1 MIEIE
6 KSVDYSFDEYLRQRE
21 ALNDLNN
28 PFLLQVLKNINES
41 GFEELMKSLSTFSKK
56 LSFDWR
62 KATSE
67 YARPENH
74 PKIRHFDAYN
84 HRIDRIIR
92 PKEAEQVTKE
102 IFNEAVFSENNLP
115 FEGIIKRYLLHGNGE
130 AAISCPLVCSDGL
143 IALIEAFYD
152 EVPEEVRQIHRHVKE
167 GVDGD
172 FGIGAQY
179 MTEMQGGS
187 NIPANVLKAVP
198 DDNAFKLYG
207 HKFFCSAVHSDY
219 SVVTA
224 RIEHTDNIAA
234 FIVPSWLPG
243 NKEKEIRNNYQINRL
258 KWKMGTSELP
268 SGEIQYDGAIAYQI
282 GPEDKGVALAVSLV
296 LTRSRLDIGFGSGAF
311 LMRAAREAK
320 LYGSFRD
327 VFGRKIDQFPMAA
340 AQLVDLEYAAKRT
353 VATAFHIY
361 KKFDKMH
368 ELSELETFALR
379 ELILLQKIYT
389 SKETV
394 EKLRLAISIFG
405 GNGVIEDFTD
415 IGRLFRDSLVNEL
428 WEGPRNVLLAQM
440 YRDLLKAKW
449 PIGEVLQQMFPQ
461 LSQNEILLYSEE
473 IQSIAA
479 INLVDIPNSEN
490 MKAARRWEALWEE
503 LFVSYQ
509 ESVTKPFED
518 LPIL

>member
-1 MIEIE
+1 MG
-6 KSVDYSFDEYLRQRE
+6 S
-21 ALNDLNN
+21 
-28 PFLLQVLKNINES
+28 
-41 GFEELMKSLSTFSKK
+41 
-56 LSFDWR
+56 
-62 KATSE
+62 
-67 YARPENH
+67 
-74 PKIRHFDAYN
+74 
-84 HRIDRIIR
+84 
-92 PKEAEQVTKE
+92 
-102 IFNEAVFSENNLP
+102 
-115 FEGIIKRYLLHGNGE
+115 
-130 AAISCPLVCSDGL
+130 
-143 IALIEAFYD
+143 
-152 EVPEEVRQIHRHVKE
+152 
-167 GVDGD
+167 
-172 FGIGAQY
+172 QY

-187 NIPANVLKAVP
+187 DIPANVLKAVP
-198 DDNAFKLYG
+198 HGNVYKLYG
-207 HKFFCSAVHSDY
+207 HKFFCSAVHSEY
-219 SVVTA
+219 AVVTA
-224 RIEHTDNIAA
+224 RIENTDNVAA

-282 GPEDKGVALAVSLV
+282 GPENKGVALAVSLV

-320 LYGSFRD
+320 LYTSFRD

-340 AQLVDLEYAAKRT
+340 AQLADLEYAAKRT

-361 KKFDKMH
+361 KKFDKMQG
-368 ELSELETFALR
+368 ESDIGVFALR

-415 IGRLFRDSLVNEL
+415 IARLFRDSLVNEL
-428 WEGPRNVLLAQM
+428 WEGPRNVLLAQI
-440 YRDLLKAKW
+440 YRDLLKAQW
-449 PIGEVLQQMFPQ
+449 PLQDILQQMFPH
-461 LSQNEILLYSEE
+461 LSEE
-473 IQSIAA
+473 DIARYTEEIKSIAA
-479 INLVDIPNSEN
+479 INLVDIPNAEN

-509 ESVTKPFED
+509 EAITEPYEN

>member
-1 MIEIE
+1 MIEVE
-6 KSVDYSFDEYLRQRE
+6 KNVTYSFDEFLRKRE
-21 ALNDLNN
+21 ALNDLDN
-28 PFLLQVLKNINES
+28 PFLQKVIKDLDKS
-41 GFEELMKSLSTFSKK
+41 GFDELMKALTPFSEK
-56 LSFDWR
+56 LSNEWR

-92 PKEAEQVTKE
+92 PKEAVQVTNE
-102 IFNEAVFSENNLP
+102 IFNEAVFSEKNLP
-115 FEGIIKRYLLHGNGE
+115 FEGIVKRYLLHGNGE

-152 EVPEEVRQIHRHVKE
+152 DVPEEIRQIHHHVKE
-167 GVDGD
+167 GIDGAY
-172 FGIGAQY
+172 GMGAQY

-187 NIPANVLKAVP
+187 DIPANVLKAVP
-198 DDNAFKLYG
+198 HGNVYKLYG

-219 SVVTA
+219 AVVTA
-224 RIEHTDNIAA
+224 RIENTDNVAA
-234 FIVPSWLPG
+234 FIVPSWLPD
-243 NKEKEIRNNYQINRL
+243 NKEKELRNSYQINRL
-258 KWKMGTSELP
+258 KWKLGTTELP
-268 SGEIQYDGAIAYQI
+268 SGEIQYEGAIAYQI
-282 GPEDKGVALAVSLV
+282 GPENKGVALAVSLV

-320 LYGSFRD
+320 LYASFRD
-327 VFGRKIDQFPMAA
+327 VFGRKINQFPMAA
-340 AQLVDLEYAAKRT
+340 AQLADLEYAAKRT

-361 KKFDKMH
+361 KKFDKIQDR
-368 ELSELETFALR
+368 SALEAFSLR

-405 GNGVIEDFTD
+405 GNGAIEDFSD
-415 IGRLFRDSLVNEL
+415 IPRLFRDSLVNEL

-440 YRDLLKAKW
+440 YRDLLKANW
-449 PIGEVLQQMFPQ
+449 PLQDVLQQMFPH
-461 LSQNEILLYSEE
+461 LSEE
-473 IQSIAA
+473 DIARYTQEIKFIAA
-479 INLVDIPNSEN
+479 INLVNRPNAEN

-509 ESVTKPFED
+509 DANTKPYED